1 MPAAMIQLFWWS
13 WSCTVASAESKAD
26 GGNGWWWQL
35 PAAWLRV
42 AMFHKIVAV
51 LSKANIFWPK
61 HAELPVRY
69 ASSREGSERSL
80 SISSGVRQVYT
91 TSRIYVLVLAKTEH
105 IILYYTKTCW
115 DYTIL
120 VQLSS
125 GLNQRWCSQAHCSTS
140 SAPWGPSCCS
150 SKSSGGTHEDP
161 RFNRVSTEY
170 QVPTSAYKSLQVYTL
185 ACTSRFLEDK
195 MQE

>member
-1 MPAAMIQLFWWS
+1 MIMKLYRSVSRIQGRWWK
-13 WSCTVASAESKAD
+13 WLVMAIASCVAESCHVSQNSCSMLQYVSQNCPK
-26 GGNGWWWQL
+26 
-35 PAAWLRV
+35 P
-42 AMFHKIVAV
+42 
-51 LSKANIFWPK
+51 NIFLAQASK

-69 ASSREGSERSL
+69 ASREGSERSL

-91 TSRIYVLVLAKTEH
+91 TSRIYLLVLAKTEH